1 MTSQSHTDTRPSSK
15 PRLLRGEPAVAALVF
30 AVLALLPLVLGGY
43 VVYILPQYMTF
54 GVLAMSLALLWGFT
68 GILSF
73 GQAGFFAI
81 GGYAVG
87 LLMST
92 QLPVNG
98 FYLGL
103 IAAAISGAVIAGI
116 IGYFLFSAGV
126 RDAYFVLVTLALSIV
141 VEQLAVSQSQWTGGW
156 NGMFLMRPTLT
167 FFDLKLELFSD
178 IPVYYA
184 VLIFVVLAYVALYWF
199 TRSAAG
205 KIVVG
210 IRENELRMVSLG
222 VSSTFYKTLVF
233 AVSGVVACLAG
244 SIYGVHSGFVSP
256 SLGGVLFST
265 EVVVWVAIAGRTS
278 LIGALLGGIVVS
290 SLSNFLSAI
299 TPEYW
304 QLVLGF
310 IFIVVIAY
318 FRGGVAG
325 AIERLFGR
333 LSKGAA

>member
-1 MTSQSHTDTRPSSK
+1 MTSQSRTDTRPSSK
-15 PRLLRGEPAVAALVF
+15 PRLLRGELAIAALVF

-87 LLMST
+87 LLMSM

-103 IAAAISGAVIAGI
+103 IVAAVSGAVIAGI

-184 VLIFVVLAYVALYWF
+184 VLIFVILAYVALYWF

-325 AIERLFGR
+325 AIERLFAR
-333 LSKGAA
+333 FSKGAA